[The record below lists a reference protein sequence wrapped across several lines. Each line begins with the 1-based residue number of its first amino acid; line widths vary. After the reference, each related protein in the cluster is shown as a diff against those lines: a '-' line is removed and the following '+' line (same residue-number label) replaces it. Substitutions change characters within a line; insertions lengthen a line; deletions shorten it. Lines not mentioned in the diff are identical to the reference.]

1 MNLNK
6 CERCGCFFASKSSV
20 CPNCESKDENDIN
33 QLMNFLNES
42 DTSVT
47 VESLAFSTG
56 ISLKNVNRLLK
67 DKDLYTT
74 LTNLGLNSQDNINSN
89 TKISL

>member
-33 QLMNFLNES
+33 QLKNFLNES

-47 VESLAFSTG
+47 VESLVFSTG

>member
-47 VESLAFSTG
+47 IESLAFSTG

>member
-6 CERCGCFFASKSSV
+6 CERCGCFFASKNSV

-33 QLMNFLNES
+33 QLKRFLNDADAS
-42 DTSVT
+42 IT
-47 VESLAFSTG
+47 VESLAYSTG
-56 ISLKNVNRLLK
+56 VSLKNVNRFLK

-74 LTNLGLNSQDNINSN
+74 LTNLGLNSEDGSNNI
-89 TKISL
+89 KITL

>member
-6 CERCGCFFASKSSV
+6 CERGGGFFASKSSV
-20 CPNCESKDENDIN
+20 CPNCESKDENDIT
-33 QLMNFLNES
+33 QLKNFLSEA

-56 ISLKNVNRLLK
+56 VSLKNVNRFLN

>member
-33 QLMNFLNES
+33 QLKNFLTEADS
-42 DTSVT
+42 SVT
-47 VESLAFSTG
+47 VESLACSTG
-56 ISLKNVNRLLK
+56 ISLKNVNRFLK
-67 DKDLYTT
+67 DKNLYAT
-74 LTNLGLNSQDNINSN
+74 LTNLGLDSQGGTNNNI
-89 TKISL
+89 KISL

>member
-6 CERCGCFFASKSSV
+6 CERCGCFFASKNSV

-33 QLMNFLNES
+33 QLKNFLNDS
-42 DTSVT
+42 DSSVT

-56 ISLKNVNRLLK
+56 VSLKNVNRFLK

-74 LTNLGLNSQDNINSN
+74 LTNLGLDSRDSINNNI
-89 TKISL
+89 KISL

>member
-33 QLMNFLNES
+33 QLKNFLNES

>member
-6 CERCGCFFASKSSV
+6 CERCGCFFASKNSV
-20 CPNCESKDENDIN
+20 FPNCESKDENDIN
-33 QLMNFLNES
+33 QLKNFLNDS
-42 DTSVT
+42 DSSVT

-56 ISLKNVNRLLK
+56 VSLKNVNRFLK

-74 LTNLGLNSQDNINSN
+74 LTNLGLDSRDSINNNI
-89 TKISL
+89 KISL

>member
-6 CERCGCFFASKSSV
+6 CERCGCFFASTNSV
-20 CPNCESKDENDIN
+20 CPNCESKDEHDIN
-33 QLMNFLNES
+33 QLKNFLSES

-56 ISLKNVNRLLK
+56 VSLKNVNRLLK

-74 LTNLGLNSQDNINSN
+74 LTDLGLNSQDDINNNI
-89 TKISL
+89 KISL

>member
-6 CERCGCFFASKSSV
+6 CERCGCFFATKNTV

-33 QLMNFLNES
+33 QLKNFLS
-42 DTSVT
+42 DADSAVT
-47 VESLAFSTG
+47 VDSLSFSTG
-56 ISLKNVNRLLK
+56 VSLKNVNRFLQ

-74 LTNLGLNSQDNINSN
+74 LTNLGLNSEDGINNIN
-89 TKISL
+89 ISL

>member
-6 CERCGCFFASKSSV
+6 CERCGCFFASANSV
-20 CPNCESKDENDIN
+20 CPNCKAKDENDIN
-33 QLMNFLNES
+33 QLKKFLSES

-56 ISLKNVNRLLK
+56 VSLKNVNRFLN
-67 DKDLYTT
+67 DKDLYIA
-74 LTNLGLNSQDNINSN
+74 LTDLGLDSRKDLNNNI
-89 TKISL
+89 KISL

>member
-6 CERCGCFFASKSSV
+6 CERCGCFFASANSV
-20 CPNCESKDENDIN
+20 CPNCKSKDANDIN
-33 QLMNFLNES
+33 QLKKFLGES

-56 ISLKNVNRLLK
+56 VSLKNLNRFLN
-67 DKDLYTT
+67 DKDLYVT
-74 LTNLGLNSQDNINSN
+74 LTSLGLDSRSNSN
-89 TKISL
+89 NNIKVSL

>member
-6 CERCGCFFASKSSV
+6 CERCGCFFASKNSE

-33 QLMNFLNES
+33 QLKNFLNDS
-42 DTSVT
+42 DSSVT

-56 ISLKNVNRLLK
+56 VSLKNVNRFLK

-74 LTNLGLNSQDNINSN
+74 LTNLGLDSRDSINNNI
-89 TKISL
+89 KISL